1 MTEKRKGAY
10 GADDELVDYILGIT
24 FEIWEQR
31 NVDLISQYYDENIA
45 VFGLDGI
52 TRGASGMI
60 DGTNAMLE
68 AYPDRLLLVDDVIWS
83 GSKEDG
89 YYSSHRIISPMTN
102 KGPTLFGPA
111 TGKKVRILTI
121 ADCVVE
127 DGVITGEWLLRDN
140 HALVAQLGHDPVA
153 CARIVADRRSEESDE
168 WIATE
173 IERLRDAGLPRLT
186 GDLPDPDT
194 ALPEFALQV
203 LANNWSSGSG
213 TTSNAAYAPYA
224 VAHRSPIELYSGRDS
239 VAAHYEGLR
248 AAIDV
253 EGISVDHIAV
263 RPADEAALKVAVR
276 WTAAGRHAG
285 DYLGAAATNRPVFLM
300 GETHWRIES
309 NRIAVEWTVFDGLG
323 VLSQLVR
330 G

>member
-31 NVDLISQYYDENIA
+31 NVDLISQYYDADIA

-89 YYSSHRIISPMTN
+89 YYSSHRIVSPMTN

-127 DGVITGEWLLRDN
+127 DGVITAEWLLRDN
-140 HALVAQLGHDPVA
+140 YALVAQLGHDPVA
-153 CARIVADRRSEESDE
+153 CARIVADRRSEESDA
-168 WIATE
+168 WMAAE
-173 IERLRDAGLPRLT
+173 ISRLQGTGAPEVKDAL
-186 GDLPDPDT
+186 
-194 ALPEFALQV
+194 ASPESAISDFALQV
-203 LANNWSSGSG
+203 LANNWQFGAEP
-213 TTSNAAYAPYA
+213 TTCAAYAPYV
-224 VAHRSPIELYSGRDS
+224 VAHRSPIELYSGRDAL
-239 VAAHYEGLR
+239 AAHYASLR
-248 AAIDV
+248 KVIDV
-253 EGISVDHIAV
+253 DGVTVDHVAV
-263 RPADEAALKVAVR
+263 QASDEGGTKVAVR
-276 WTAAGRHAG
+276 WSAAGRHVG
-285 DYLGAAATNRPVFLM
+285 EYLGVSATNRPVFLM
-300 GETHWRIES
+300 GESHWRIES
-309 NRIAVEWTVFDGLG
+309 GRIAVEWTVFDGLG
-323 VLSQLVR
+323 VLSQLV
-330 G
+330 